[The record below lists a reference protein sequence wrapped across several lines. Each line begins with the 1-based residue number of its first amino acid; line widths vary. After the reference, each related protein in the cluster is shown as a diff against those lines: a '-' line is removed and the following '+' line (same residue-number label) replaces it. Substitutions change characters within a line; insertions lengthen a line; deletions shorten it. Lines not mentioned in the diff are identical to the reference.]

1 MKQILVS
8 LVVLLCVVA
17 RSTDAKPHGAH
28 SDADYATHIGPPE
41 YPVQAR
47 LSALQGAGIFALHIR
62 PDGTVESVEIIKSIG
77 NTMLNQA
84 AINAF
89 RQWRFRPNTIKVARI
104 PICFTIRAPGVTPFI
119 PSAPVPRH
127 RRCRVSQRA

>member
-1 MKQILVS
+1 MKQILAS
-8 LVVLLCVVA
+8 LVVFLCVVA
-17 RSTDAKPHGAH
+17 RSTYAKPPVVH
-28 SDADYATHIGPPE
+28 SDADYVTHFEQPE

-47 LSALQGAGIFALHIR
+47 LSALQGAGLFALHIR

-84 AINAF
+84 AINAL

-104 PICFTIRAPGVTPFI
+104 PIIFTINAPGVVPFI
-119 PSAPVPRH
+119 PSARVPRH
-127 RRCRVSQRA
+127 R